1 MPTDFFKMKATA
13 EIFSQGEEI
22 VCGQTVDSNAAWLSQ
37 NLNQMG
43 FRVQRHTAVGDH
55 LDDLVK
61 LIREIAGRADCC
73 LCTGGLGPT
82 SDDLTAE
89 AVAIAADAPLQFD
102 AEAMRQIEAYFDS
115 RQRPMPPANRKQACL
130 PQSALRIDNPAGTA
144 PGFMLKIQRCWFVFL
159 PGVPAE
165 MKAMFPAAQQQ
176 LQAHFSL
183 QADSLVTLRSVGIGE
198 SAIQQ
203 RLEQL
208 RLPASVQLGF
218 RAASDEVQTK
228 LLFPAGFDAVERQY
242 WTQQTAGLIGAA
254 VFAIDTPEQL
264 QGDLPT
270 VVGRAMQQRGQTLS
284 VLETAS
290 QGLLAAKCIGHD
302 WLRSMQFS
310 GNVAITAEQW
320 GCDYF
325 ADDLPRSAVELAR
338 CLQSRQASDGQLVQ
352 LYRGSITD
360 PEQCIVLYNALQ
372 TRDGLYQSSMNV
384 GGSTANK
391 QNQAAVLALDL
402 LRRSLQH

>member
-1 MPTDFFKMKATA
+1 MNAIA

-43 FRVQRHTAVGDH
+43 FRVQRHTAVGDQ
-55 LDDLVK
+55 LDDLVR
-61 LIREIAGRADCC
+61 LIVEIADRADCC

-82 SDDLTAE
+82 IDDLTAE

-102 AEAMRQIEAYFDS
+102 AEAMRQIEGYFDN

-130 PQSALRIDNPAGTA
+130 PENALRIDNPVGTA
-144 PGFMLKIQRCWFVFL
+144 PGFMLKIRRCWFAFL

-165 MKAMFPAAQQQ
+165 MKAMFPAVQQQ
-176 LQAHFSL
+176 LQAQFSL

-203 RLEQL
+203 RLEAL
-208 RLPASVQLGF
+208 RLPESVQLGF
-218 RAASDEVQTK
+218 RAAIDEVQTK
-228 LLFPAGFDAVERQY
+228 LLFPAGFDADARQN
-242 WTQQTAGLIGAA
+242 WTRKAAELIGDA
-254 VFAIDTPEQL
+254 VFAIDTPEQK

-270 VVGRAMQQRGQTLS
+270 VVGRGMQQRGLTLS

-302 WLRSMQFS
+302 WLLGMQFS
-310 GNVAITAEQW
+310 ADVAGTAKQW
-320 GCDYF
+320 ACDYA
-325 ADDLPRSAVELAR
+325 ADDLPGTAVALAQ
-338 CLQSRQASDGQLVQ
+338 CLSRQAGDWQLVQ
-352 LYRGSITD
+352 LYRGSLND
-360 PEQCIVLYNALQ
+360 PRQAIVLYNALL
-372 TRDGLYQSSMNV
+372 TRDGLYQSSMTV
-384 GGSTANK
+384 GGSASTK

-402 LRRSLQH
+402 LRRTLQR